1 MSGFVVYY
9 SAERPI
15 MASDGDMY
23 VQRKAWGY
31 NRLCA
36 AVCDNSPTEKLV
48 EIETQNVGNMLG
60 NGYAV
65 PSLRE
70 SIAQAH
76 QVLESP
82 RTELGLESASQRRAR
97 LIQTLH
103 GIERD
108 FVAAPSAVD
117 VSKAVQSIGLKIL
130 EAGDECPSKEDFQK
144 QCCDAL
150 GDFWIRRYGWDSF
163 AAYAMSRTHLN
174 PDSYQQRS
182 AIARQQAIPQVSSL
196 IQTAMN
202 SPGGRLSK
210 RKAKRSR
217 PINHTSEGLKEEL
230 I

>member
-1 MSGFVVYY
+1 
-9 SAERPI
+9 
-15 MASDGDMY
+15 MASDGDMF

-60 NGYAV
+60 NGFAV
-65 PSLRE
+65 PSLKT

-76 QVLESP
+76 QILESSQ
-82 RTELGLESASQRRAR
+82 TELGFESAGQRCAR

-103 GIERD
+103 GVERD
-108 FVAAPSAVD
+108 YVAAPSAVD
-117 VSKAVQSIGLKIL
+117 VSKAVQSIGLQYL
-130 EAGDECPSKEDFQK
+130 EGGKTCPTKEDFQRL
-144 QCCDAL
+144 CCEAL

-174 PDSYQQRS
+174 PESYRQRG
-182 AIARQQAIPQVSSL
+182 AIARQKAIPQVSEL
-196 IQTAMN
+196 ILRAMN

-217 PINHTSEGLKEEL
+217 PINHTSDGLKQEL